1 MSKDYNGRDRCA
13 AYRWCTVVWADSS
26 LSINQ
31 HSRLVMHSNL
41 FGDGYILGPKS
52 QTDVHW
58 HMDKRGRPYENEIKD
73 IARQRKRRAFYI
85 KNTGN

>member
-1 MSKDYNGRDRCA
+1 
-13 AYRWCTVVWADSS
+13 
-26 LSINQ
+26 
-31 HSRLVMHSNL
+31 MHSNL